1 MHTKIYYFTWMW
13 WGGKKINVSGQDHS
27 GLQHQHHHDT
37 FWADATWYLHFD
49 ALPRGKALSVHGH
62 APLSLSPLCS
72 PHHTSFV
79 SEDFSFFSSKK
90 KKILKGYKV
99 ENILDKIVDRGSVKA
114 SS

>member
-37 FWADATWYLHFD
+37 FWADATRYLHFD

-62 APLSLSPLCS
+62 APLSLHFVPLIIQVS
-72 PHHTSFV
+72 SLKIFLSFLQ
-79 SEDFSFFSSKK
+79 